1 MAWFNNMDY
10 CALVVSN
17 SYRYVV
23 VQVHKAREGVLA
35 MVKSDLLFE
44 MLGIV
49 LTALVFVI
57 AILYE
62 PAALVILIVA
72 GIVIPLVETG
82 FWLHAG
88 EKKWNALK

>member
-44 MLGIV
+44 MFICL
-49 LTALVFVI
+49 LLSQLA
-57 AILYE
+57 
-62 PAALVILIVA
+62 P
-72 GIVIPLVETG
+72 
-82 FWLHAG
+82 
-88 EKKWNALK
+88 KKHFK